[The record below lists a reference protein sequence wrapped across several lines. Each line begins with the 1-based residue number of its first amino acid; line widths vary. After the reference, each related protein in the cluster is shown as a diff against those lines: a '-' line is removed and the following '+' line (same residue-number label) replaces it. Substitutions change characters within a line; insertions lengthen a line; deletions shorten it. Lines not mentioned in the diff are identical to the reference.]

1 MIKDVNILRATNDIV
16 VLYPVNQIADN
27 VGSVG

>member
-1 MIKDVNILRATNDIV
+1 MIKDIDILRATNDIV
-16 VLYPVNQIADN
+16 VLYPVNQIANN

>member
-1 MIKDVNILRATNDIV
+1 MIKDVNILRTTNDIV

>member
-1 MIKDVNILRATNDIV
+1 MIKDIDILRATNDIV

>member
-1 MIKDVNILRATNDIV
+1 MIKDIDILRATNDIV
-16 VLYPVNQIADN
+16 VLYPINQIANN

>member
-1 MIKDVNILRATNDIV
+1 MIKDIDILRAANDIV